1 MKPLKKRPTIGLLV
15 SGLTEYFTVS
25 LCRGVM
31 QAAEAA
37 DVNLIVLPGKNIDRD
52 FSCYPKIMYEYQY
65 GTLFEYPSPEN
76 LDAVIVSADAIG
88 CYSTKESIVRLLSK
102 YQGLPCV
109 LIASKHEPYPSVS
122 YDNNLGIREAMEHL
136 IHTMG
141 CRRFG
146 MIGGP
151 LKNTDARERKEVFLD
166 ILKEHHLPF
175 EERNYAEGD
184 LTRFAVDT
192 PGRFLD
198 QNPDVEAIFCVND
211 DTAVPLYAEMQKRGM
226 VPGRDIYVFGYD
238 NASFTS
244 QMTPTLTSVW
254 ADTGALGTTALE
266 MVLDLLAGKE
276 ISSIILPTRL
286 IRRDSFG
293 ERKTLTHVTYASVDS
308 FLDSSFDLIFYRCR
322 HSCVQA
328 DLSLTRKGLFSLL
341 RQLFALSDPACC
353 QTAVYQRVLQ
363 LTDQFLKFGT
373 FRYADVNNLTTVLED
388 LCLYLSRS
396 ADTEQQKYEIKE
408 LFSLMYRKIIHAMN
422 SLFGTIQAEKEDEN
436 YMFKLFV
443 TDLTQFEKGN
453 DQSYANILS
462 GLDFAGIRNAALYLF
477 REPILHLSGEPFFC
491 PEKVYL
497 KTVLVNGSV
506 HSISLPHQEMRVKDI
521 FRYPGIPHDQFSMV
535 LLPLFSNEFLY
546 GLVLCDLTE
555 NLFSN
560 GEFLLNQM
568 SSAAKMIHLLRANES
583 IQVQLEESL
592 GTLRRNNIELDTLSR
607 YDPLTGILNRRGFF
621 DAAEKMVSERNPGES
636 LLTVYAD
643 LNNLKIINDRYG
655 HEEGDFSIRLT
666 GQFLQDSFGKR
677 GVCGR
682 IGGDEFVC
690 LVPCS
695 GAAMSVDLYRTLH
708 SAFDLFNRTS
718 EKAYNITVST
728 GFYLLPKDMD
738 STLPEMLAHAD
749 AMLYEEK
756 QKRDKNVAKI
766 LPK

>member
-1 MKPLKKRPTIGLLV
+1 MKPSKKRPTIGLLV
-15 SGLTEYFTVS
+15 SGLTEYFTAS
-25 LCRGVM
+25 ICRGVM
-31 QAAEAA
+31 QAAKAA
-37 DVNLIVLPGKNIDRD
+37 DVNLVVLPGKNIDRD

-88 CYSTKESIVRLLSK
+88 CYSTKENIGRLLSK

-109 LIASKHEPYPSVS
+109 LIASKHEPYPSVN
-122 YDNNLGIREAMEHL
+122 YDNNLGIREAMEYL

-192 PGRFLD
+192 PGPFLD
-198 QNPDVEAIFCVND
+198 ANPDLDAIFCVND
-211 DTAVPLYAEMQKRGM
+211 DTAIPLYAEMKKRGI

-238 NASFTS
+238 NASFAS

-254 ADTGALGTTALE
+254 ADTGVLGTTALE
-266 MVLDLLAGKE
+266 MVLDMLAGKE
-276 ISSIILPTRL
+276 VSSIVLPTRL

-293 ERKTLTHVTYASVDS
+293 DRRDLAHVAYDS
-308 FLDSSFDLIFYRCR
+308 IDAFLDSSFDLVFYRCR

-328 DLSLTRKGLFSLL
+328 DLSLTRKGLFALL
-341 RQLFALSDPACC
+341 RQLFALSDPASC
-353 QTAVYQRVLQ
+353 QPAVYQRVLQ
-363 LTDQFLKFGT
+363 LTDQFLKFST

-388 LCLYLSRS
+388 LCLQLVRS
-396 ADTEQQKYEIKE
+396 TATERQKYEIKE
-408 LFSLMYRKIIHAMN
+408 LFSLIYRKIIHAMN

-443 TDLTQFEKGN
+443 NDLTQFERGS

-477 REPILHLSGEPFFC
+477 REPILHLSGEPFLC

-506 HSISLPHQEMRVKDI
+506 RSISLPHQEVQIQDI
-521 FRYPGIPHDQFSMV
+521 FRYPGIPRDQFSMV

-560 GEFLLNQM
+560 SEFLLNQM
-568 SSAAKMIHLLRANES
+568 SSAAKMIHLLRANKS
-583 IQVQLEESL
+583 IQQKLEESL
-592 GTLRRNNIELDTLSR
+592 GTLRRNNIELDTISR
-607 YDPLTGILNRRGFF
+607 YDPLTGIFNRRGFF
-621 DAAEKMVSERNPGES
+621 DAAEKMVAARKKGEP
-636 LLTVYAD
+636 LLAIYAD

-655 HEEGDFSIRLT
+655 HEEGDFSIRLA
-666 GQFLQDSFGKR
+666 GQFLQNSIGKH

-682 IGGDEFVC
+682 IGGDEFAC

-695 GAAMSVDLYRTLH
+695 DQAMSEALYRTLH
-708 SAFDLFNRTS
+708 SAFDIFNRTS

-728 GFYLLPKDMD
+728 GFYLLPGDTE
-738 STLPEMLAHAD
+738 STLQEMLAHAD

>member
-15 SGLTEYFTVS
+15 SGLTEYFTAS

-31 QAAEAA
+31 QAAEA
-37 DVNLIVLPGKNIDRD
+37 
-52 FSCYPKIMYEYQY
+52 
-65 GTLFEYPSPEN
+65 
-76 LDAVIVSADAIG
+76 
-88 CYSTKESIVRLLSK
+88 
-102 YQGLPCV
+102 
-109 LIASKHEPYPSVS
+109 
-122 YDNNLGIREAMEHL
+122 
-136 IHTMG
+136 
-141 CRRFG
+141 
-146 MIGGP
+146 
-151 LKNTDARERKEVFLD
+151 
-166 ILKEHHLPF
+166 
-175 EERNYAEGD
+175 
-184 LTRFAVDT
+184 
-192 PGRFLD
+192 
-198 QNPDVEAIFCVND
+198 
-211 DTAVPLYAEMQKRGM
+211 
-226 VPGRDIYVFGYD
+226 
-238 NASFTS
+238 
-244 QMTPTLTSVW
+244 
-254 ADTGALGTTALE
+254 
-266 MVLDLLAGKE
+266 
-276 ISSIILPTRL
+276 
-286 IRRDSFG
+286 
-293 ERKTLTHVTYASVDS
+293 
-308 FLDSSFDLIFYRCR
+308 
-322 HSCVQA
+322 
-328 DLSLTRKGLFSLL
+328 
-341 RQLFALSDPACC
+341 
-353 QTAVYQRVLQ
+353 
-363 LTDQFLKFGT
+363 
-373 FRYADVNNLTTVLED
+373 ADVNNLTTVLED

-506 HSISLPHQEMRVKDI
+506 HSISLPHQKMRVKDI

-568 SSAAKMIHLLRANES
+568 SSAAK
-583 IQVQLEESL
+583 
-592 GTLRRNNIELDTLSR
+592 
-607 YDPLTGILNRRGFF
+607 
-621 DAAEKMVSERNPGES
+621 
-636 LLTVYAD
+636 
-643 LNNLKIINDRYG
+643 
-655 HEEGDFSIRLT
+655 
-666 GQFLQDSFGKR
+666 FLQDSFGKR

>member
-1 MKPLKKRPTIGLLV
+1 MKSSKKRPTVGLLV
-15 SGLTEYFTVS
+15 SGLTEYFTAS
-25 LCRGVM
+25 ICRGVM
-31 QAAEAA
+31 QAARAA
-37 DVNLIVLPGKNIDRD
+37 DVDLVVLPGKNIDRD
-52 FSCYPKIMYEYQY
+52 YSCYPKIMYEYQY

-88 CYSTKESIVRLLSK
+88 CYSTKESIGRLLSK
-102 YQGLPCV
+102 YQKLPCV
-109 LIASKHEPYPSVS
+109 LVASKHEPYPSVN
-122 YDNNLGIREAMEHL
+122 YDNNLGIREAMEYL
-136 IHTMG
+136 IHTLG

-151 LKNTDARERKEVFLD
+151 LKNTDARERKAVFLD
-166 ILKEHHLPF
+166 ILKEHSLPF

-192 PGRFLD
+192 PGLFLD

-211 DTAVPLYAEMQKRGM
+211 DTAIPLYAEMKKRGIT
-226 VPGRDIYVFGYD
+226 PGRDIYVFGYD
-238 NASFTS
+238 NASFAS

-254 ADTGALGTTALE
+254 TDTGALGTTALE
-266 MVLDLLAGKE
+266 IVLDMLAGKE
-276 ISSIILPTRL
+276 VSSIILPTRL

-293 ERKTLTHVTYASVDS
+293 ERKDLAHIAYDSVDA

-353 QTAVYQRVLQ
+353 QPAVYQHVLQ
-363 LTDQFLKFGT
+363 LNDQFLKFHT

-388 LCLYLSRS
+388 LCLYLVRS
-396 ADTEQQKYEIKE
+396 VETEQQKYEIKE
-408 LFSLMYRKIIHAMN
+408 LFSLMYQKIIHAMN

-462 GLDFAGIRNAALYLF
+462 GLDFTGIQNAALYLF
-477 REPILHLSGEPFFC
+477 REPILHLNGEPFSC
-491 PEKVYL
+491 PETVYL
-497 KTVLVNGSV
+497 KTVLKNGAV
-506 HSISLPHQEMRVKDI
+506 HSVPLPHQEIRVQDL
-521 FRYPGIPHDQFSMV
+521 FRYPGIPQDQFSMV
-535 LLPLFSNEFLY
+535 LLPLFSNEFVY

-560 GEFLLNQM
+560 TEFLLNQM

-583 IQVQLEESL
+583 IQQKLEESL

-621 DAAEKMVSERNPGES
+621 DAAEKMVSERSKGTS
-636 LLTVYAD
+636 LLAVYAD

-655 HEEGDFSIRLT
+655 HEEGDFSIRLV
-666 GQFLQDSFGKR
+666 GQFLQDSIGKR

-682 IGGDEFVC
+682 IGGDEFAC

-695 GAAMSVDLYRTLH
+695 DETMSRDLYRTLH
-708 SAFDLFNRTS
+708 SAFDIFNRAS

>member
-1 MKPLKKRPTIGLLV
+1 MKPSTKRPTVGLLV
-15 SGLTEYFTVS
+15 SGLTEYFTAS
-25 LCRGVM
+25 ICRGVM
-31 QAAEAA
+31 QAAKAA
-37 DVNLIVLPGKNIDRD
+37 DVNLVILPGKNIDRD
-52 FSCYPKIMYEYQY
+52 FSCYPKIIYEYQY

-88 CYSTKESIVRLLSK
+88 CYSTKESIDRLLSQ
-102 YQGLPCV
+102 YQGMPCV
-109 LIASKHEPYPSVS
+109 LIASKHEPYPCVN
-122 YDNNLGIREAMEHL
+122 YDNNLGIREAMEYL
-136 IHTMG
+136 IHTLG

-151 LKNTDARERKEVFLD
+151 LKNTDARERKKVFLD
-166 ILKEHHLPF
+166 ILNEHELPF

-211 DTAVPLYAEMQKRGM
+211 DTAIPLYAEMKKRGIT
-226 VPGRDIYVFGYD
+226 PGRDIYVFGYD
-238 NASFTS
+238 NASFAS

-254 ADTGALGTTALE
+254 ADTGALGTTALD

-276 ISSIILPTRL
+276 VSSIVLPTRL

-293 ERKTLTHVTYASVDS
+293 DRRDLAHIAYDS
-308 FLDSSFDLIFYRCR
+308 IDAFLDSSFDLIFYRCR
-322 HSCVQA
+322 HSFVQA
-328 DLSLTRKGLFSLL
+328 DLSLTRNGLFALL
-341 RQLFALSDPACC
+341 RKLFALSNPANC
-353 QTAVYQRVLQ
+353 QPAVYQHVLQ
-363 LTDQFLKFGT
+363 LTDQFLKFTT
-373 FRYADVNNLTTVLED
+373 FRYADVNNLTTVLDD
-388 LCLYLSRS
+388 LCLYLVHSVE
-396 ADTEQQKYEIKE
+396 TERQKYEIKE

-422 SLFGTIQAEKEDEN
+422 SLFGTVQAEKEEES

-443 TDLTQFEKGN
+443 NDLTQFEKGN

-462 GLDFAGIRNAALYLF
+462 GLDFTGIQNAALYLF
-477 REPILHLSGEPFFC
+477 REPILHLNGESFVC
-491 PEKVYL
+491 PDTVYL
-497 KTVLVNGSV
+497 KTVLKNGSV
-506 HSISLPHQEMRVKDI
+506 RSIPLPHQEMRVQDI
-521 FRYPGIPHDQFSMV
+521 FRYPGIPRDQFSMV

-568 SSAAKMIHLLRANES
+568 SSAAKMIQLLRANES
-583 IQVQLEESL
+583 IQIQLEESL

-621 DAAEKMVSERNPGES
+621 DAAEKLLAARSGEEGF
-636 LLTVYAD
+636 LAIYAD

-666 GQFLQDSFGKR
+666 GKLLRDSIGKN
-677 GVCGR
+677 GICGR
-682 IGGDEFVC
+682 IGGDEFAC

-695 GAAMSVDLYRTLH
+695 DPAWSESLYRSLH
-708 SAFDLFNRTS
+708 RAFTMFNRTS

-728 GFYLLPKDMD
+728 GFYLLPGDKN
-738 STLPEMLAHAD
+738 STLQEMLAHAD
-749 AMLYEEK
+749 SMLYEEK
-756 QKRDKNVAKI
+756 QKREKNVAKI
-766 LPK
+766 LQK

>member
-1 MKPLKKRPTIGLLV
+1 MKPSIKRPTVGLLV
-15 SGLTEYFTVS
+15 SGLTEYFTAS
-25 LCRGVM
+25 ICRGVM
-31 QAAEAA
+31 QAAKAA
-37 DVNLIVLPGKNIDRD
+37 DVNLVILPGKNIDRD
-52 FSCYPKIMYEYQY
+52 FSCYPKIIYEYQY

-88 CYSTKESIVRLLSK
+88 CYSTKESIDRLLSQ
-102 YQGLPCV
+102 YQGMPCV
-109 LIASKHEPYPSVS
+109 LIASKHEPYPSVN
-122 YDNNLGIREAMEHL
+122 YDNNLGIREAMEYL
-136 IHTMG
+136 IHTLG

-151 LKNTDARERKEVFLD
+151 MKNTDAKERKKVFLD
-166 ILKEHHLPF
+166 ILNEHALPF

-198 QNPDVEAIFCVND
+198 QNPDIEAIFCVND
-211 DTAVPLYAEMQKRGM
+211 DTAIPLYAEMKKRGIT
-226 VPGRDIYVFGYD
+226 PGKDIYVFGYD
-238 NASFTS
+238 NASFAS

-276 ISSIILPTRL
+276 VSSIVLPTRL

-293 ERKTLTHVTYASVDS
+293 ERRDLAHIAYDS
-308 FLDSSFDLIFYRCR
+308 IDAFLDSSFDLIFYRCR

-328 DLSLTRKGLFSLL
+328 DLSLTRKGLFALL
-341 RQLFALSDPACC
+341 RQLFALSNPASC
-353 QTAVYQRVLQ
+353 QPAIYQHVLQ
-363 LTDQFLKFGT
+363 LTDQFLKFNT
-373 FRYADVNNLTTVLED
+373 FRDADVNNLTTVLED
-388 LCLYLSRS
+388 LCLYLVRS
-396 ADTEQQKYEIKE
+396 VETERKKYEIQE

-422 SLFGTIQAEKEDEN
+422 SLFGTVQAEKEEES

-443 TDLTQFEKGN
+443 NDLTQFEKGN

-462 GLDFAGIRNAALYLF
+462 GLDFTGIQNAALYLF
-477 REPILHLSGEPFFC
+477 REPILHLNGESFVC
-491 PEKVYL
+491 PDTVRL
-497 KTVLVNGSV
+497 KTVLKNGSV
-506 HSISLPHQEMRVKDI
+506 RSIPLPHQEMRVQDI
-521 FRYPGIPHDQFSMV
+521 FRYPGIPRDQFSMV

-568 SSAAKMIHLLRANES
+568 SSAAKMIQLLRANES
-583 IQVQLEESL
+583 IQIQLEESL

-621 DAAEKMVSERNPGES
+621 DAAEKLLAARSGEEGF
-636 LLTVYAD
+636 LAIYAD

-666 GQFLQDSFGKR
+666 GKLLRDSIGKN
-677 GVCGR
+677 GICGR
-682 IGGDEFVC
+682 IGGDEFAC

-695 GAAMSVDLYRTLH
+695 DPAWSESLYRSLH
-708 SAFDLFNRTS
+708 RAFAMFNRTS

-728 GFYLLPKDMD
+728 GFYLLPGDKN
-738 STLPEMLAHAD
+738 STLQEMLAHAD
-749 AMLYEEK
+749 SMLYEEK
-756 QKRDKNVAKI
+756 QKREKNVAKI
-766 LPK
+766 LQK

>member
-1 MKPLKKRPTIGLLV
+1 MKPSIKRPTVGLLV
-15 SGLTEYFTVS
+15 SGLTEYFTAS
-25 LCRGVM
+25 ICRGVM
-31 QAAEAA
+31 QAAKAA
-37 DVNLIVLPGKNIDRD
+37 DVNLVILPGKNIDRD
-52 FSCYPKIMYEYQY
+52 FSCYPKIIYEYQY

-88 CYSTKESIVRLLSK
+88 CYSTKESIDRLLSQ
-102 YQGLPCV
+102 YQGMPCV
-109 LIASKHEPYPSVS
+109 LIASKHEPYPCVN
-122 YDNNLGIREAMEHL
+122 YDNNLGIREAMEYL
-136 IHTMG
+136 IHTLG

-151 LKNTDARERKEVFLD
+151 LKNTDARERKKVFLD
-166 ILKEHHLPF
+166 ILNEHELPF

-211 DTAVPLYAEMQKRGM
+211 DTAIPLYAEMKKRGIT
-226 VPGRDIYVFGYD
+226 PGRDIYVFGYD
-238 NASFTS
+238 NASFAS

-254 ADTGALGTTALE
+254 ADTGALGTTALD

-276 ISSIILPTRL
+276 VSSIVLPTRL

-293 ERKTLTHVTYASVDS
+293 DRRDLAHIAYDS
-308 FLDSSFDLIFYRCR
+308 IDAFLDSSFDLIFYRCR
-322 HSCVQA
+322 HSFVQA
-328 DLSLTRKGLFSLL
+328 DLSLTRNGLFALL
-341 RQLFALSDPACC
+341 RKLFALSNPANC
-353 QTAVYQRVLQ
+353 QPAVYQHVLQ
-363 LTDQFLKFGT
+363 LTDQFLKFTT
-373 FRYADVNNLTTVLED
+373 FRYADVNNLTTVLDD
-388 LCLYLSRS
+388 LCLYLVHSVE
-396 ADTEQQKYEIKE
+396 TERQKYEIQE

-422 SLFGTIQAEKEDEN
+422 SLFGTVQAEKEEES

-443 TDLTQFEKGN
+443 NDLTQFEKGN

-462 GLDFAGIRNAALYLF
+462 GLDFTGIQNAALYLF
-477 REPILHLSGEPFFC
+477 REPILHLNGESFVC
-491 PEKVYL
+491 PDTVRL
-497 KTVLVNGSV
+497 KTVLKNGSV
-506 HSISLPHQEMRVKDI
+506 RSIPLPHQEMRVQDI
-521 FRYPGIPHDQFSMV
+521 FRYPGIPRDQFSMV

-568 SSAAKMIHLLRANES
+568 SSAAKMIQLLRANES
-583 IQVQLEESL
+583 IQIQLEESL

-621 DAAEKMVSERNPGES
+621 DAAEK
-636 LLTVYAD
+636 LLAARSGDEGFLAIYAD

-666 GQFLQDSFGKR
+666 GQLLRDSIGKN
-677 GVCGR
+677 GICGR
-682 IGGDEFVC
+682 IGGDEFAC
-690 LVPCS
+690 LVPYS
-695 GAAMSVDLYRTLH
+695 DTAWSESLYRSLH
-708 SAFDLFNRTS
+708 RAFAMFNRTS

-728 GFYLLPKDMD
+728 GFYLLPGDKN
-738 STLPEMLAHAD
+738 STLQEMLAHAD
-749 AMLYEEK
+749 SMLYEEK
-756 QKRDKNVAKI
+756 QKREKNVAKI
-766 LPK
+766 LQK